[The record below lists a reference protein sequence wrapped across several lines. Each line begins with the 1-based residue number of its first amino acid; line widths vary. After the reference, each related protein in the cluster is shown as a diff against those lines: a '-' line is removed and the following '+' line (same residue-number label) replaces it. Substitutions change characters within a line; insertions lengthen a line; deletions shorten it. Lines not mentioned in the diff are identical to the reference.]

1 MWPSLATLWLLYVT
15 FFNIGILCFGGG
27 YAAVQLSQEQT
38 VNIHHW
44 MTMGDFGS
52 IVTMSEMTPGPIAL
66 NVATFVGAR
75 QGGLLGS
82 IVATLGLISGPCL
95 ITSLLAFIYQKYKD
109 CPALDAILKGIKP
122 AVLGMLVSVALSFV
136 FLAMRKPQILE
147 DLNPNGAPTI
157 NPASLIVIALS
168 VYALHKKIIGPIT
181 LICLTGFTSLII
193 EFFCR

>member
-1 MWPSLATLWLLYVT
+1 
-15 FFNIGILCFGGG
+15 
-27 YAAVQLSQEQT
+27 
-38 VNIHHW
+38 
-44 MTMGDFGS
+44 
-52 IVTMSEMTPGPIAL
+52 
-66 NVATFVGAR
+66 
-75 QGGLLGS
+75 
-82 IVATLGLISGPCL
+82 
-95 ITSLLAFIYQKYKD
+95 
-109 CPALDAILKGIKP
+109 
-122 AVLGMLVSVALSFV
+122 MLVSVALSFV